1 MKRNRIPLCIVLV
14 LGAVLCGCGKETG
27 DEQGVK
33 NETNSQE
40 KEMEAGTWLK
50 SDNLEEFN
58 DTAIEEML
66 EAPAVGED
74 AYYTQL
80 QSEDAF
86 EEKQSLAEIEAEQ
99 PYQIRIRDADRYGD
113 TLNQLIDL
121 YIRSYKSVE
130 EQEKYDPEAEYFQPA
145 VDILSSTLLAG
156 DRNDFVMQVN
166 FRAYASQEEI
176 SWYEKEHPGWGEV
189 LTTKDGTYLYGNWVL
204 HVKMVKDYVFE
215 LVGVADSDTAITAFK
230 EKYPQYQ
237 ELYDNLPVI
246 KATPLE
252 TCRAKVEEEQL
263 QVTYDNGNSWK
274 NVPISAELL
283 FARGDEREG
292 KLTSLQAGSYY
303 VSEGMTIFL
312 YGGSTSVPLSA
323 IISTDGGANFY
334 KTVISNNMDIRAE
347 FVSIP
352 QGSDTIY
359 VLAAGGRTM
368 SQEGN
373 ILYKSENEGKT
384 FTQVL
389 GIETMS
395 HSLTTDFCFLTEKNG
410 FICIHSSESPYMLV
424 TNDAGAT
431 WEGAE
436 FQDVPEYYS
445 MAYAPE
451 IAEDGYELYIGEEGY
466 TKEEGKKYRFISEDE
481 GKTWIRDTDTN
492 QEEN

>member
-1 MKRNRIPLCIVLV
+1 MKRNNIVLAILLV
-14 LGAVLCGCGKETG
+14 LGAILCGCGKETG
-27 DEQGVK
+27 DGQSAQD
-33 NETNSQE
+33 TADSQE
-40 KEMEAGTWLK
+40 KKMEAGTWLK
-50 SDNLEEFN
+50 SGELEEFN
-58 DTAIEEML
+58 NAAIEQML
-66 EAPAVGED
+66 EVPAVGND
-74 AYYTQL
+74 VYYTQL

-113 TLNQLIDL
+113 TLDELIDL
-121 YIRSYKSVE
+121 YIRSYKSVG
-130 EQEKYDPEAEYFQPA
+130 EQKKYDPNAEYFQPA

-166 FRAYASQEEI
+166 FREYVSQEEI
-176 SWYEKEHPGWGEV
+176 SWYEKEHSGWGEV
-189 LTTKDGTYLYGNWVL
+189 TTTKDGTYLYGNWTL
-204 HVKMVKDYVFE
+204 HARMVKDYVFE
-215 LVGVADSDTAITAFK
+215 LVGVTDSDTAITAFR

-237 ELYDNLPVI
+237 ALYDELPVI
-246 KATPLE
+246 KAAPLA

-263 QVTYDNGNSWK
+263 QVTYDNGDSWK
-274 NVPISAELL
+274 SVPISTELL
-283 FARGDEREG
+283 FARGDERDG

-303 VSEGMTIFL
+303 VSEELTIFL

-323 IISTDGGANFY
+323 MISTDGGENFA

-347 FVSIP
+347 FVSVP
-352 QGSDTIY
+352 EGSGTIY
-359 VLAAGGRTM
+359 VLTAGGRTM

-373 ILYKSENEGKT
+373 ILYKSDNEGKT
-384 FTQVL
+384 FVQVP
-389 GIETMS
+389 GIETMP

-431 WEGAE
+431 WEEAE
-436 FQDVPEYYS
+436 FVNVPEYYS

-451 IAEDGYELYIGEEGY
+451 VTDGGYELYIGEEGY
-466 TKEEGKKYRFISEDE
+466 AKEEGKKYRFISEDE
-481 GKTWIRDTDTN
+481 GKTWIRDNDAN